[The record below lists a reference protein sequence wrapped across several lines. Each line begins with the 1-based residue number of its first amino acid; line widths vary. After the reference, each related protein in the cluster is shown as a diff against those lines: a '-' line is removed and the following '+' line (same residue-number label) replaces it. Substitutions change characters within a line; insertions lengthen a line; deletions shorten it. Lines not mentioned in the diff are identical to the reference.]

1 MITKGNGQN
10 EDFDNS
16 HGCENEAGL
25 YIKLFLTF
33 LKLGLF
39 TIGGGMAM
47 IPLLKDEMVNKK
59 GWLSED
65 EMLDCLSVSQG
76 LPGVIAVNMA
86 TYIGYRK
93 KGPLGSLLSTI
104 GVILPSFIAI
114 ILVIEILEQVSAS
127 PYVSGAIA
135 GIKAVATALILVAT
149 YQVGRQALRTPL
161 HFIMAAATLI
171 AVGILSM
178 NAVYA
183 ILAGCGIGIVSTFLK
198 PTETKNT
205 TSGEKANMNSG
216 GKKVTDIKEGLPDQ
230 TGDEEEQDGNN
241 MG

>member
-1 MITKGNGQN
+1 MII
-10 EDFDNS
+10 E
-16 HGCENEAGL
+16 
-25 YIKLFLTF
+25 LFLTF

-59 GWLSED
+59 KWLTEE

-93 KGPLGSLLSTI
+93 RGTLGAVVSTI
-104 GVILPSFIAI
+104 GVIIPSFVAI
-114 ILVIEILEQVSAS
+114 ILVIEILEQVSTS
-127 PYVSGAIA
+127 PYVKGAIA
-135 GIKAVATALILVAT
+135 GVKAVATALILLAT
-149 YQVGRQALRTPL
+149 YQVGRQALRAPL
-161 HFIMAAATLI
+161 HFIMAGVTLV

-183 ILAGCGIGIVSTFLK
+183 ILAGCAVGIGLAFLK
-198 PTETKNT
+198 SEEVEEVK
-205 TSGEKANMNSG
+205 
-216 GKKVTDIKEGLPDQ
+216 
-230 TGDEEEQDGNN
+230 DEEGRDDI
-241 MG
+241 MD